1 MHHSV
6 KVILYVTLLILAA
19 ASVAVFFIPSHWLS
33 LFDNLK
39 WTISSG
45 AATYFAWMGVH
56 HANQNQRE
64 YRQWFLVGVASYF
77 FGQILWDFQI
87 AFHWNPF
94 PAISDLFYM
103 LLGPCCLIGILKAL
117 NANLDKVKK
126 TAVILDI
133 SMITISVIAVTL
145 SIYLSR
151 ELTGTLL
158 QKVFLVTYPIGLL
171 SAASVALLIH
181 PFLRLKPSWP
191 MVIFCVG
198 LLIEGIIWMQWNV
211 YTLKGQHEAG
221 SLLNHMFSVSDL
233 LIGLGAMGW
242 TVHISHHSRL
252 NHVYHQIQRAIPLV
266 AMIAG
271 VLTIAM
277 IFFETIVPIVR
288 YIALCASLAII
299 VLAVIR
305 QSLLLADSE
314 RLIEADKLMIEANQR
329 YEYLANHDMLT
340 GLPNRMLFEARLA
353 QAIDSATI
361 GKYAL
366 ALVYIDIDRFKTVND
381 SLGHVIG
388 DSLLVEIVKRLNAR
402 LKLENTFARFGGDEF
417 AVIVERVDDKGVVE
431 AIAQEVTDLL
441 AKPFLIND
449 TQEII
454 VGASL
459 GISLFPID
467 AKDAV
472 QLVRNADSAMYHAKE
487 NGRNHYEFYTSDLT
501 IRANER
507 LLLES
512 QLRLAIQKSQFVLHY
527 QPVVEYSLSDNQTKV
542 EAVEALIRWNR
553 QPSEMVMPN
562 EFIRCAEEIGFIL
575 PIDRWVLSTACQ
587 QLAEWDAQGL
597 SKINI
602 SVNISPNQFH
612 DVTFLESL
620 QLILEKSGIAP
631 ERLTLEI
638 TEGAIMEQEEHA
650 VETLRAIKAIG
661 VRISIDDFG
670 TGHSSLAKL
679 KRLPLD
685 ELKVDRAFVG
695 DIPKNKDDRLIAST
709 IVAMAKALSL
719 QVVVEGVETSE
730 QLAFFAKAKCDR
742 YQGYYF
748 SKPVPPEDIPDLI
761 KQLVTE
767 SQAFNLN

>member
-6 KVILYVTLLILAA
+6 RVILYATLLILIA

-45 AATYFAWMGVH
+45 AATYFAWVGVR
-56 HANQNQRE
+56 HANRNQRE
-64 YRQWFLVGVASYF
+64 YRQWFLLGIASYF
-77 FGQILWDFQI
+77 FGQIFWDFQI
-87 AFHWNPF
+87 AFHRNPF

-103 LLGPCCLIGILKAL
+103 LLGPCCLIGLLKAL
-117 NANLDKVKK
+117 NANLDKAKK

-191 MVIFCVG
+191 VAIFCIG

-211 YTLKGQHEAG
+211 YTLKGQREAG

-233 LIGLGAMGW
+233 LIGLGTMGW
-242 TVHISHHSRL
+242 TIHISHHSRL
-252 NHVYHQIQRAIPLV
+252 NYVYHQIQRAIPLV

-271 VLTIAM
+271 VVTIAM

-314 RLIEADKLMIEANQR
+314 RLIEADKQVIETNQR

-340 GLPNRMLFEARLA
+340 GLPNRRLFEARLA
-353 QAIDSATI
+353 QAIDSATT

-402 LKLENTFARFGGDEF
+402 LKLEHTFSRFGGDEF
-417 AVIVERVDDKGVVE
+417 AVIVEKVDDKSDVE
-431 AIAQEVTDLL
+431 SIAQEVTDLL

-459 GISLFPID
+459 GISLFPTD

-501 IRANER
+501 VRANKR

-512 QLRLAIQKSQFVLHY
+512 QLRQAIQKSQFVLHY

-553 QPSEMVMPN
+553 QPSELVMPN
-562 EFIRCAEEIGFIL
+562 EFIRCAEDIGFIL
-575 PIDRWVLSTACQ
+575 PIDRWVLSKACQ

-620 QLILEKSGIAP
+620 QLTLEKSGIAP

-638 TEGAIMEQEEHA
+638 TEGAIMEQEEYA